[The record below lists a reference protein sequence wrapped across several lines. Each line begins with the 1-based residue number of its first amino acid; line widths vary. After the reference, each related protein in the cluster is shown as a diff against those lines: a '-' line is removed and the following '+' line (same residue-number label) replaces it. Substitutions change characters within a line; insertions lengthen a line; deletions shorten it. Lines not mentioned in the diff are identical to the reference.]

1 MSADL
6 LHPKYRADID
16 GLRAVAIL
24 AVVGFHAFP
33 VYVPG
38 GFIGVDIFFVIS
50 GFLISTIIIKNLE
63 CGSFDFVE
71 FYRRRVHRIF
81 PALLLVLIVSGAFAW
96 FALLADE
103 FMQLGKHV
111 AGGAAFASNFVLWSE
126 ADYFDNASG
135 TKPLLHLWSLGV
147 EEQFYLAW
155 PFLLWLAWRVGKGL
169 LAMTLITAAASFGLN
184 LFLFRSDSVVAFYM
198 PLTRLWEFHAGAL
211 VAYVFLH
218 EQQILSACQQH
229 GVWVRMV
236 SFFRAIP
243 VGVGFHRD
251 LMSLLG
257 AILIAYGLFGLASDA
272 GYPGWNALLPVS
284 GAALLVAAGAK
295 AWINKT
301 ILAHR
306 IFVWFGLISYPLYL
320 WHWPLLSFVQII
332 EGRVPHRDARIT
344 AVLLAVLL
352 AWLTY
357 KYVENPIRFGR
368 HSKRKTVLLSLMMLL
383 VGLAG
388 VMVYS
393 LEGVKARSAANLEMA
408 NLGDVGDHAYYKY
421 SFEHAYACTADVI
434 RQQAPDWE
442 GVKRCHQSKR
452 SNKLDVAIVGDS
464 HAEHLFPGLAKS
476 MESRNVV
483 CFVKSGLPYL
493 GNEEFNHV
501 FGYVLGNEDIGT
513 IILSAYWASYMHKQ
527 DRGVSLRS
535 ALDGVVKKL
544 VQGGKR
550 VYLVNDVPNFS
561 SDPKICKYK
570 RAFGAITICT
580 EPNERNMKNYAEL
593 VQDMD
598 FVVRNNPGVGLIDV
612 AKFLCDERRCYMA
625 RDGVLFYRDSNHLN
639 IDGSLYMGR
648 QIVDAH
654 PELQ

>member
-1 MSADL
+1 
-6 LHPKYRADID
+6 
-16 GLRAVAIL
+16 
-24 AVVGFHAFP
+24 

-147 EEQFYLAW
+147 EEQFYLVW

-169 LAMTLITAAASFGLN
+169 LAMTLITAVASFGLN
-184 LFLFRSDSVVAFYM
+184 LFLFRSDSVATFYM

-218 EQQILSACQQH
+218 KQQILSACRQH
-229 GVWVRMV
+229 GVWTR
-236 SFFRAIP
+236 RAIP

-301 ILAHR
+301 VLAHR
-306 IFVWFGLISYPLYL
+306 VFVWFGLISYPLYL

-332 EGRVPHRDARIT
+332 EGRVPHRNARIT

-357 KYVENPIRFGR
+357 KYVENPIRFGIR
-368 HSKRKTVLLSLMMLL
+368 SRRKTALLSLLMLL

-388 VMVYS
+388 AMVYAMQ
-393 LEGVKARSAANLEMA
+393 GVKSRSAVNLEMA
-408 NLGDVGDHAYYKY
+408 NQGDTGDHAYYKY
-421 SFEHAYACTADVI
+421 SFEHAYACTSDVL

-442 GVKRCHQSKR
+442 GVRRCHQSKR

-476 MESRNVV
+476 MESRNVAY
-483 CFVKSGLPYL
+483 FVKSGLPYL
-493 GNEEFNHV
+493 GNKEFNHV
-501 FGYVLGNEDIGT
+501 FNYVLGNEDIGT
-513 IILSAYWASYMHKQ
+513 VVLSAYWVSYMQKQ

-535 ALDGVVKKL
+535 ALDGVVRKL

-561 SDPKICKYK
+561 SDPKICRYK
-570 RAFGAITICT
+570 RAFGAITICS
-580 EPNERNMKNYAEL
+580 ESSERNMNIYADL
-593 VQDMD
+593 AQDMD
-598 FVVRNNPGVGLIDV
+598 FVVLNNPGVGLIDV

-639 IDGSLYMGR
+639 IDGSLYIGR
-648 QIVDAH
+648 QIVGAH